1 MSIKPGGLE
10 QHESPLVLANGLSCI
25 IAKDTLLKRDQTLAS
40 VDGGPVKYIAAVGAV
55 WRTLRTFT
63 LDESAYSGLKV
74 IRIVSVPDLRYL
86 FLKNLQVESDQ
97 TVLKKAVAKTKKQV
111 FLIFLSQFLFYF
123 YLVIFV
129 CAKF

>member
-1 MSIKPGGLE
+1 VTTVVRSIKPGGLE

-40 VDGGPVKYIAAVGAV
+40 VDGGPVEYIAAVGAV
-55 WRTLRTFT
+55 WRTVTRTRTLRTFT

-86 FLKNLQVESDQ
+86 F
-97 TVLKKAVAKTKKQV
+97 
-111 FLIFLSQFLFYF
+111 F
-123 YLVIFV
+123 
-129 CAKF
+129 